1 MCEYYCDCS
10 VCGYDK
16 SKCEEMGDGSPFCHM
31 FICTI
36 DECPV
41 FSCITFEEE
50 YDVYDDGY
58 YDF

>member
-1 MCEYYCDCS
+1 MCKYYCDCS
-10 VCGYDK
+10 ICGYDK

-41 FSCITFEEE
+41 FSCITYDEE
-50 YDVYDDGY
+50 YDIY
-58 YDF
+58 YGD